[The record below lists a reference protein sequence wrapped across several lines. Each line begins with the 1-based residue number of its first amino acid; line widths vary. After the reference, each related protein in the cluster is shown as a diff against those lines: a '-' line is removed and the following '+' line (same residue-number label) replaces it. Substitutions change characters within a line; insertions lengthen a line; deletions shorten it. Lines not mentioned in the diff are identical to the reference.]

1 MSFLWLILAFQ
12 TFAAAFQSDL
22 ISCDQPVIGKQL
34 CKVNKTMGNKL
45 IVLWPDLFDDFG
57 TPMKISSILEIDS
70 IPEFNE
76 NEGTITIN
84 AVLKLFWNDTRITI
98 KSDDPEA

>member
-12 TFAAAFQSDL
+12 TIVAGQSDL

-34 CKVNKTMGNKL
+34 CKVNKTMENKV
-45 IVLWPDLFDDFG
+45 IQVWPDLFDDFE
-57 TPMKISSILEIDS
+57 TPLKISSVLTIDS

-76 NEGTITIN
+76 NEGTITFN
-84 AVLKLFWNDTRITI
+84 TMLKLVWNDTRITF
-98 KSDDPEA
+98 KSDDPNA

>member
-1 MSFLWLILAFQ
+1 MAFLWLIFAYQ
-12 TFAAAFQSDL
+12 TFATVQSDL

-34 CKVNKTMGNKL
+34 CKVNKTVENKL
-45 IVLWPDLFDDFG
+45 IEVWPDDFEK
-57 TPMKISSILEIDS
+57 PLKISSVLTIDS
-70 IPEFNE
+70 IPELNE

-84 AVLKLFWNDTRITI
+84 AMLKVFWNDTRITL

>member
-1 MSFLWLILAFQ
+1 MLFLWLILAFQ
-12 TFAAAFQSDL
+12 KFVAGQSDL

-34 CKVNKTMGNKL
+34 CKVNKTMGN
-45 IVLWPDLFDDFG
+45 IVIILLPDFAEDFG
-57 TPMKISSILEIDS
+57 TPMKISSVLVIDS

-84 AVLKLFWNDTRITI
+84 VMLKLFWNDTRITI

>member
-1 MSFLWLILAFQ
+1 MSFLWLILALQ
-12 TFAAAFQSDL
+12 TIVAGQSDL

-34 CKVNKTMGNKL
+34 CKVNKTMGSKL

-57 TPMKISSILEIDS
+57 TPMKISSTLEIDS

-84 AVLKLFWNDTRITI
+84 AMLKVFWNDTRITL

>member
-1 MSFLWLILAFQ
+1 MSFLWLILAFPK
-12 TFAAAFQSDL
+12 FAAGQSDL
-22 ISCDQPVIGKQL
+22 ISCNQPVVGKQL
-34 CKVNKTMGNKL
+34 CKVNETMGNKL

-57 TPMKISSILEIDS
+57 TPMKISSTLEIDS

-84 AVLKLFWNDTRITI
+84 AVLKLFWNDTKITI